1 MPLGVSVCTRVRV
14 AQHATL
20 VVVCGMKAAPFEYI
34 RPRTLAEAC
43 SLLAEN
49 EDALPIA
56 GGQTLVPLLA
66 MRLARPMLLVDILR
80 LPELSGI
87 TRANGFVVV
96 GATTRQAEAEKSAL
110 IAADVPLL
118 AKALPWVGHQP
129 TRNRGTVGGSVAN
142 ADPAAEIPLVAV
154 TLGAEIVV
162 QSQAGATAIPAS
174 EFFLGAMATALE
186 PGSCVKEL
194 RIPVWSRGRIG
205 AGFHE
210 ISARKSDFAYASAA
224 AQIALDED
232 GKCIDVALGLGGLG
246 DRPVRVALAGLIGK
260 RPADAN
266 LADIVQDAVR
276 EVAANFD
283 LRSDIHA
290 SANYRRRLAVAL
302 AQRAMRDAVHE
313 ASQAPGTG
321 A

>member
-1 MPLGVSVCTRVRV
+1 
-14 AQHATL
+14 
-20 VVVCGMKAAPFEYI
+20 MKAAPFEYI

-66 MRLARPMLLVDILR
+66 MRLARPTLLVDILR

-87 TRANGFVVV
+87 IRANGFVVV
-96 GATTRQAEAEKSAL
+96 GATTRQVEAEKSAL

-142 ADPAAEIPLVAV
+142 ADPSAEIPLVAM

-174 EFFLGAMATALE
+174 EFFLGAMTTALE
-186 PGSCVKEL
+186 PGSCVKAL
-194 RIPVWSRGRIG
+194 RFPVWSRGRIG

-224 AQIALDED
+224 AQIALDDD
-232 GKCIDVALGLGGLG
+232 GKCMDIALGIGGLG
-246 DRPVRVALAGLIGK
+246 DRPVRVALDGLIGK

-266 LADIVQDAVR
+266 LAEIVQDAVR
-276 EVAANFD
+276 QVAANFD

-290 SANYRRRLAVAL
+290 TASYRRRLVVAL

-313 ASQAPGTG
+313 ASQAPGAG

>member
-1 MPLGVSVCTRVRV
+1 
-14 AQHATL
+14 
-20 VVVCGMKAAPFEYI
+20 MKAAPFEYI
-34 RPRTLAEAC
+34 RPQTLAEAC
-43 SLLAEN
+43 ARLTED

-56 GGQTLVPLLA
+56 GGQTLVPMLA
-66 MRLARPMLLVDILR
+66 MRLARPTLLVDILR

-87 TRANGFVVV
+87 RPVNGSIVV
-96 GATTRQAEAEKSAL
+96 GATTRQVEAEKSPL

-129 TRNRGTVGGSVAN
+129 TRNRGTVGGSAAN
-142 ADPAAEIPLVAV
+142 ADPSAEIPLVAM

-174 EFFLGAMATALE
+174 EFFLGAMTTALK
-186 PGSCVKEL
+186 PGSCVKAL
-194 RIPVWSRGRIG
+194 RFPVWSRGRIG

-224 AQIALDED
+224 AQIALDDD
-232 GKCIDVALGLGGLG
+232 GKCIDVALGLGGVG
-246 DRPVRVALAGLIGK
+246 DRPVRIALDEPIGK
-260 RPADAN
+260 SLGDAN

-290 SANYRRRLAVAL
+290 SASYRRRLAVTL
-302 AQRAMRDAVHE
+302 AQRALGDAVRE
-313 ASQAPGTG
+313 ASQPVG
-321 A
+321 AAA

>member
-1 MPLGVSVCTRVRV
+1 
-14 AQHATL
+14 
-20 VVVCGMKAAPFEYI
+20 MKAAPFEYI
-34 RPRTLAEAC
+34 RPRTLTEAC

-66 MRLARPMLLVDILR
+66 MRLARPTLLVDILR

-87 TRANGFVVV
+87 IRANGFVVV
-96 GATTRQAEAEKSAL
+96 GATTRQVEAEKSAL

-142 ADPAAEIPLVAV
+142 ADPSAEIPLVAM

-174 EFFLGAMATALE
+174 EFFLGAMTTALE
-186 PGSCVKEL
+186 PGSCVKAL
-194 RIPVWSRGRIG
+194 RFPVWSRGRIG

-224 AQIALDED
+224 AQIALDDD
-232 GKCIDVALGLGGLG
+232 GKCMDIALGIGGLG

-290 SANYRRRLAVAL
+290 SASYRRRLAAAL

-313 ASQAPGTG
+313 ASQAPG
-321 A
+321 AVA

>member
-1 MPLGVSVCTRVRV
+1 
-14 AQHATL
+14 
-20 VVVCGMKAAPFEYI
+20 MKAAPFAYI

-43 SLLAEN
+43 SVLAEN

-66 MRLARPMLLVDILR
+66 MRLARPTLLVDILR

-87 TRANGFVVV
+87 IRANGSVVV
-96 GATTRQAEAEKSAL
+96 GATTRQVEAEKSVL

-174 EFFLGAMATALE
+174 EFFLGAMTTALE

-246 DRPVRVALAGLIGK
+246 DRPVRVALDGLIGK

-266 LADIVQDAVR
+266 LAEIVQDAVR
-276 EVAANFD
+276 QVATNFD

-290 SANYRRRLAVAL
+290 SASYRRRLAVAL

-313 ASQAPGTG
+313 ASQAPGAG